1 VLDGHCGVVS
11 TADEMGRTNG
21 TSGGGH
27 NAKASVHGKEEKQPL
42 LKSSSP
48 VSPPRS
54 PRSPRSPYVANAI
67 YEDGRPHAGVLNG
80 STDVDEDGEE
90 DDGSGGG
97 VPVSRITF
105 PNHGRGGDNIM
116 SPLASPV
123 PQMEK
128 PSSVVSLQVRVRWLL
143 VLCTPD

>member
-1 VLDGHCGVVS
+1 
-11 TADEMGRTNG
+11 MGRTNG
-21 TSGGGH
+21 ASGGGH
-27 NAKASVHGKEEKQPL
+27 GAKASVHGKEEKQPL
-42 LKSSSP
+42 L
-48 VSPPRS
+48 SPPRS
-54 PRSPRSPYVANAI
+54 RSPRSPYVANAI

-80 STDVDEDGEE
+80 SADVDEDGEE

-105 PNHGRGGDNIM
+105 SNHRRGGDDVM
-116 SPLASPV
+116 SPLTSPV

-143 VLCTPD
+143 AVCTPD